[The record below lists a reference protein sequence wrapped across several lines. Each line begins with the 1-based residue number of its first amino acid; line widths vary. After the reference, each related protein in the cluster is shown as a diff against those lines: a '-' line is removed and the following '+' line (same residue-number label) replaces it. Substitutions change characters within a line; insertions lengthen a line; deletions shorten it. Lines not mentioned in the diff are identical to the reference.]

1 MKAQDL
7 RLKEL
12 VAFEDG
18 RIDLHG
24 RRLVLHSI
32 DAFAHFRKDLVEM
45 VGLEQARRILTR
57 FEKLAVNFLTREGGS
72 VRVELQDAEG
82 RPIERFTL
90 ADSTELRGDAIEKTV
105 GWKGGDDVSALA
117 GKPIRLRLELKNADL
132 FSFRF
137 WE

>member
-1 MKAQDL
+1 M
-7 RLKEL
+7 
-12 VAFEDG
+12 
-18 RIDLHG
+18 
-24 RRLVLHSI
+24 
-32 DAFAHFRKDLVEM
+32 
-45 VGLEQARRILTR
+45 
-57 FEKLAVNFLTREGGS
+57 
-72 VRVELQDAEG
+72 RVELQDAEG